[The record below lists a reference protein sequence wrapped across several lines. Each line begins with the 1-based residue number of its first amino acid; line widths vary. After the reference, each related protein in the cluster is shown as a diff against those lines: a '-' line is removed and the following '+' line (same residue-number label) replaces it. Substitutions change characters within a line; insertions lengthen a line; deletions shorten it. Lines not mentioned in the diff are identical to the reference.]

1 MNCRWV
7 SDKLNLSLVTT
18 VESADKHTMQNP
30 LDTLGDIAKSDDR
43 RAVSP
48 VIGVILMVAITVI
61 LAAVIAT
68 FVLGLGE
75 QVSDTTPNANFN
87 ADFEPDNSS
96 DFFVTIQHQ
105 SGDRIDVGELSVAF
119 PDNASIAS
127 QELSNA
133 GLGDEIS
140 AGDAFTIGNGS
151 SSLNISPTQIGADDR
166 IQIIYDTGDTSS
178 ILRTFEAPRDY
189 NVTAP

>member
-1 MNCRWV
+1 MQDPRET
-7 SDKLNLSLVTT
+7 LS
-18 VESADKHTMQNP
+18 E
-30 LDTLGDIAKSDDR
+30 LGESDDR

-75 QVSDTTPNANFN
+75 QVSDTTPNANFQ

-105 SGDRIDVGELSVAF
+105 SGDPIEVGELRIGG
-119 PDNASIAS
+119 D
-127 QELSNA
+127 LSLNGTA
-133 GLGDEIS
+133 DSDLQSAVGDELT
-140 AGDAFTIGNGS
+140 AGDSFTIGNS
-151 SSLNISPTQIGADDR
+151 SSSADIGVENNSSVSEGDE
-166 IQIIYDTGDTSS
+166 IQLVYDTGDSGS
-178 ILRTFEAPRDY
+178 ILRTFEIPRDY
-189 NVTAP
+189 SVRSP